1 MSNQLEK
8 LKNSIK
14 KEYTKIFEL
23 NLMKTS
29 GFIPVDKRQNDIFVI
44 INKLKL
50 ADKTKIE
57 NILKE
62 KFSDL
67 TPKFITV
74 EANEFDTLVSN
85 VVGSEAIES
94 VAKPAG
100 EASAE
105 EPTAE
110 DMLVTIGWLTKEQLN
125 ECISESKANNET
137 LDFVFHKKGYL
148 SYERIFF

>member
-23 NLMKTS
+23 NLMKSS

-44 INKLKL
+44 LNKLKVSE
-50 ADKTKIE
+50 KTKIE
-57 NILKE
+57 NVLKE
-62 KFSDL
+62 KFSGL

-74 EANEFDTLVSN
+74 ESNEFDQLISG
-85 VVGSEAIES
+85 VVGSE
-94 VAKPAG
+94 KPETQA
-100 EASAE
+100 AE
-105 EPTAE
+105 VQEEGSKEPTAE
-110 DMLVTIGWLTKEQLN
+110 DMLVTIGWLTKAQLE

-137 LDFVFHKKGYL
+137 LDFVFHKKCRL
-148 SYERIFF
+148 